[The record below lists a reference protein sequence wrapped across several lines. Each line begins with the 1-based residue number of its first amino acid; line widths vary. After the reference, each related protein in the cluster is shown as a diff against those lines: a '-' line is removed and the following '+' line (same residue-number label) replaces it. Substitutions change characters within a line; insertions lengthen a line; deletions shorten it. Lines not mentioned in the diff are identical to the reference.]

1 MEPNTLRE
9 EPVVIASQLDPL
21 GDALD
26 HLYPLSSMKNSKQSQ
41 PDDPLGENQSFNSN
55 CYNFDVYCLEVYITN
70 NIGPSWCP
78 WETPL
83 VSVNPIIL

>member
-1 MEPNTLRE
+1 MLNHNFPGNQQIVYYANMLAGVMESNTLRE

-41 PDDPLGENQSFNSN
+41 PDDPLGEN
-55 CYNFDVYCLEVYITN
+55 
-70 NIGPSWCP
+70 
-78 WETPL
+78 
-83 VSVNPIIL
+83 